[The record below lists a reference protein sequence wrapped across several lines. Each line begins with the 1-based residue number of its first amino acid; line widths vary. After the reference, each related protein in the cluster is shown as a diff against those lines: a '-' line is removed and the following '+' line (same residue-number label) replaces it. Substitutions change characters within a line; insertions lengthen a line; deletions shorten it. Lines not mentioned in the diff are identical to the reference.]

1 MWSQIKNT
9 YALPS
14 LPTHTLLCRLMR
26 AWLDAQPGPGND
38 TATGLEG
45 AEEGDAVMQDE
56 AARLVTYVELLSCLR
71 LPRMTSS
78 FLALVVARDPY
89 LEASGQGPALLAQAL
104 WWRDTGLAMLQ
115 KSTGWSSKREKIAM
129 GPPSRA
135 ILPTPLEP
143 CPPPFPS
150 PSPPPIVK
158 STGGPEQQ
166 WTFVSSFER
175 AHADLCERSALGAF
189 QPVGVV
195 AGMPLLIQ
203 VCMHTNFVHI

>member
-1 MWSQIKNT
+1 M
-9 YALPS
+9 L
-14 LPTHTLLCRLMR
+14 
-26 AWLDAQPGPGND
+26 
-38 TATGLEG
+38 
-45 AEEGDAVMQDE
+45 DE
-56 AARLVTYVELLSCLR
+56 ATRLLTYVELLSCLR

-104 WWRDTGLAMLQ
+104 WWRDTGMAMLQ

-135 ILPTPLEP
+135 ILPTG
-143 CPPPFPS
+143 PPPFPTA
-150 PSPPPIVK
+150 SPPPIIK
-158 STGGPEQQ
+158 STGGPEQR

-189 QPVGVV
+189 KPVGVV
-195 AGMPLLIQ
+195 AGMPFLIQ
-203 VCMHTNFVHI
+203 VRMHTELIHIHT